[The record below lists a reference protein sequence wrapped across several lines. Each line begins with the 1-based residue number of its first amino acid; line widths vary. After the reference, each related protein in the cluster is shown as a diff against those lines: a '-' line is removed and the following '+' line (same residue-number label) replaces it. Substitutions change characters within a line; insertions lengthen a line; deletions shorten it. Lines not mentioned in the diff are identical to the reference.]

1 MEIGWLE
8 SLLYGL
14 LSGFTEFVPV
24 SSQAH
29 GIILRRLF
37 GCGDIQVINLMIH
50 LATLAALWV
59 SVRQQTA
66 RLRHEKKLASTP
78 RRRRTRQP
86 DAVALMDLRLLK
98 TAAFPMLLI
107 FTAYF
112 LVSGTDGQLLRISV
126 LFILNGIILYI
137 PRLRPSGNKD
147 SRMLTPMDSLLFGT
161 FAGLG
166 IFPGISR
173 LGAYTSAAS
182 LRGAD
187 KQHSL
192 NMALI
197 LGIPALIAM
206 IVFDLMGIILARSF
220 GVSFILVL
228 KGFLAAAAAY
238 IGTWLGITCVRFLS
252 VKKGYSF
259 FAYYSWG
266 AALFV
271 FILYLMI

>member
-1 MEIGWLE
+1 MNLGWLE

-29 GIILRRLF
+29 GVILRRLF
-37 GCGDIQVINLMIH
+37 GCGDILFTDLMIH
-50 LATLAALWV
+50 LGMMIGLFV
-59 SVRQQTA
+59 SVYPQIL
-66 RLRHEKKLASTP
+66 RLRHEKKLASLP

-86 DAVALMDLRLLK
+86 DPVALMDLRLLR
-98 TAAFPMLLI
+98 TAVVPMLL
-107 FTAYF
+107 FF
-112 LVSGTDGQLLRISV
+112 LVFSMVKKLSGNLLWISV
-126 LFILNGIILYI
+126 FFIINGVVLYI
-137 PRLRPSGNKD
+137 PRLRPTGNKD
-147 SRMLTPMDSLLFGT
+147 SRMLTPFDSLLFGVSSG
-161 FAGLG
+161 FG
-166 IFPGISR
+166 ILPGISR

-187 KQHSL
+187 RHHSL

-197 LGIPALIAM
+197 LGIPALAAICVLDIIGLIQAGLAG
-206 IVFDLMGIILARSF
+206 ISLVF
-220 GVSFILVL
+220 VL
-228 KGFLAAAAAY
+228 KSILAAAAAY
-238 IGTWLGITCVRFLS
+238 IGTWFGITVVRFLS
-252 VKKGYSF
+252 VKTGYSF